1 MDTDFSR
8 RQMVQQQIRT
18 WDVLDPSVLAVL
30 TRLHRERYVPDGFEK
45 LAFADMEI
53 PLPHGQMMMKPV
65 VEGRLLQALDLE
77 PQHSVL
83 EIGTGTGFLTACLA
97 KLSASVTTID
107 IFSDFI
113 STAKSNLED
122 EQIENIELI
131 CMDATIELPE
141 GQFDAVAVTGSLPT
155 FDTRLVN
162 IVKPGG
168 RIFVIV
174 GNPPTM
180 DARIVT
186 RISEYEWTIKS
197 LFETD
202 VLPFLNVSQP
212 SRFFLDIA
220 NRMNPSEI

>member
-1 MDTDFSR
+1 MDTDFAR

-30 TRLHRERYVPDGFEK
+30 TGLHRERYVPDGFEE

-65 VEGRLLQALDLE
+65 VEGRLLQALNLE

-113 STAKSNLED
+113 SIAKSNLVD
-122 EQIENIELI
+122 ERIENIELI

-168 RIFVIV
+168 RIFIIV
-174 GNPPTM
+174 GNPPAM

-186 RISEYEWTIKS
+186 RIGEHEWTTKS

-202 VLPFLNVSQP
+202 VLPFLNASQP
-212 SRFFLDIA
+212 SRFFF
-220 NRMNPSEI
+220 

>member
-113 STAKSNLED
+113 SMAKSNLED
-122 EQIENIELI
+122 ERIENIELI
-131 CMDATIELPE
+131 CN
-141 GQFDAVAVTGSLPT
+141 F
-155 FDTRLVN
+155 
-162 IVKPGG
+162 K
-168 RIFVIV
+168 
-174 GNPPTM
+174 
-180 DARIVT
+180 
-186 RISEYEWTIKS
+186 
-197 LFETD
+197 
-202 VLPFLNVSQP
+202 
-212 SRFFLDIA
+212 
-220 NRMNPSEI
+220 